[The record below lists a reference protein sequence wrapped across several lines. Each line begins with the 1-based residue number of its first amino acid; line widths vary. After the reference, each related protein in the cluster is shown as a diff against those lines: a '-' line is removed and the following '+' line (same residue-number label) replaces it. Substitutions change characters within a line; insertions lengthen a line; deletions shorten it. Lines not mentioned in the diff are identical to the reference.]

1 VNSVTERE
9 ANQRSSDLLARVEQG
24 EDVLI
29 TKRGRPIAVLS
40 PYQHQAT
47 IAERES
53 ALSRALALMDE
64 GLPWG
69 EALQPFA
76 RDEMHER

>member
-1 VNSVTERE
+1 
-9 ANQRSSDLLARVEQG
+9 
-24 EDVLI
+24 VLI

-69 EALQPFA
+69 EDVEPFS
-76 RDEMHER
+76 RDEMRER